1 MSINRTIYT
10 SSEARILSGTEVS
23 AWAVVSGVQN
33 ASVTF
38 NSPNTP
44 VNAFGSKGIIDNV
57 QMEPQTAT
65 ATFSFALP
73 SGTGNGSHISPTM
86 FNELMQNSLLDTPQ
100 AIHVKIAGIGTV
112 ISGFLSSFSINA
124 AVGDLATCEMT
135 FEGVPSGGMVGNDTD
150 GELPDKISSVAAISY
165 PVLTADRISGF
176 GGGGGGSNEGGNGNP
191 GTNNIAGFGAS
202 VQNATFSWDVPV
214 ERVMSLG
221 LTPSEASTFPNPPGT
236 ASITAE
242 GLDMPFN
249 VTGITVGGY
258 KFSLGTQAR
267 VSSREHNLAVG
278 DVGATYNITMD
289 ATADSCV
296 CSNS

>member
-1 MSINRTIYT
+1 MAINRTIYT
-10 SSEARILSGTEVS
+10 SSQARILSGSSDV

-38 NSPNTP
+38 SSPNTP

-86 FNELMQNSLLDTPQ
+86 LNQLMQNSLLDTPEP
-100 AIHVKIAGIGTV
+100 IHVRIAGIGTV
-112 ISGFLSSFSINA
+112 ISGFLSSFSVNA
-124 AVGDLATCEMT
+124 TVDDLATCEMT

-150 GELPDKISSVAAISY
+150 GELPDKISPVAAISY

-176 GGGGGGSNEGGNGNP
+176 GGGANEGGGGNP

-221 LTPSEASTFPNPPGT
+221 LSPSQADTFPNPPGT
-236 ASITAE
+236 ASITAQ
-242 GLDMPFN
+242 GMDMPLN
-249 VTGITVGGY
+249 ITGIIVGGY

-296 CSNS
+296 CSDS

>member
-1 MSINRTIYT
+1 MAINRTIYT
-10 SSEARILSGTEVS
+10 SSEARILSGASE
-23 AWAVVSGVQN
+23 WAVVSGVQN

-86 FNELMQNSLLDTPQ
+86 LNQLMQNSLLDAPEP
-100 AIHVKIAGIGTV
+100 IHVKVAGIGTV
-112 ISGFLSSFSINA
+112 ISGFLSSFSVNA

-150 GELPDKISSVAAISY
+150 GELPDKISPIAAISY

-176 GGGGGGSNEGGNGNP
+176 GGGSDEGGGGNP

-202 VQNATFSWDVPV
+202 VQNTTFSWDVPV

-221 LTPSEASTFPNPPGT
+221 LAPSEASTFPNPPGT
-236 ASITAE
+236 ASITAQ
-242 GLDMPFN
+242 GMDMPLN
-249 VTGITVGGY
+249 ITGIIVGGY

-296 CSNS
+296 CSNA

>member
-1 MSINRTIYT
+1 MAINRTIYT
-10 SSEARILSGTEVS
+10 SSEARILSGTS
-23 AWAVVSGVQN
+23 DTAWAVVSGVQN

-86 FNELMQNSLLDTPQ
+86 LNQLMQNSLLDTPEP
-100 AIHVKIAGIGTV
+100 IHVKVAGIGTV

-150 GELPDKISSVAAISY
+150 GELPDKISPVAAISY

-176 GGGGGGSNEGGNGNP
+176 GGGSNEGGGGNP

-202 VQNATFSWDVPV
+202 VQNTTFSWDIPV

-221 LTPSEASTFPNPPGT
+221 LSPSQADTFPNPPGT
-236 ASITAE
+236 ASITAQ
-242 GLDMPFN
+242 GMDMPLN
-249 VTGITVGGY
+249 ITGVIVGGY

-296 CSNS
+296 CSNAE

>member
-1 MSINRTIYT
+1 MAINRTIYT
-10 SSEARILSGTEVS
+10 SSEARILSGTS
-23 AWAVVSGVQN
+23 DTAWAVISGVQN

-86 FNELMQNSLLDTPQ
+86 LNQLMQNSLLDTPEP
-100 AIHVKIAGIGTV
+100 IHVKVAGIGTV
-112 ISGFLSSFSINA
+112 ISGFLSSFSVNA

-150 GELPDKISSVAAISY
+150 GELPDKISPIAAISY

-176 GGGGGGSNEGGNGNP
+176 GGGSNEGGGGNP

-202 VQNATFSWDVPV
+202 VQNTTFSWDVPV

-221 LTPSEASTFPNPPGT
+221 LSPSQADTFPNPPGT
-236 ASITAE
+236 ASITAQ
-242 GLDMPFN
+242 GMDMPLN
-249 VTGITVGGY
+249 ITGIIVGGY

-296 CSNS
+296 CSNAE

>member
-1 MSINRTIYT
+1 MAINRTIYT
-10 SSEARILSGTEVS
+10 SSEARILSGTS
-23 AWAVVSGVQN
+23 DTAWAVISGVQN

-86 FNELMQNSLLDTPQ
+86 LNQLMQNSLLDTPEP
-100 AIHVKIAGIGTV
+100 IHVKVAGIGTV
-112 ISGFLSSFSINA
+112 ISGFLSSFSVNA

-150 GELPDKISSVAAISY
+150 GELPDKISPVAAISY

-176 GGGGGGSNEGGNGNP
+176 GGGSNEGGGGNP

-202 VQNATFSWDVPV
+202 VQNTTFSWDVPV

-221 LTPSEASTFPNPPGT
+221 LAPSEASTFPNPPGT
-236 ASITAE
+236 SSITAQ
-242 GLDMPFN
+242 GMDMPLN
-249 VTGITVGGY
+249 ITGIIVGGY

-296 CSNS
+296 CSNAE

>member
-1 MSINRTIYT
+1 MAINRTIYT
-10 SSEARILSGTEVS
+10 SSEARILSGTS
-23 AWAVVSGVQN
+23 DTAWAVISGVQN

-86 FNELMQNSLLDTPQ
+86 LNELMQNSLLDTPEP
-100 AIHVKIAGIGTV
+100 IHVKVAGIGTV
-112 ISGFLSSFSINA
+112 ISGFLSSFSVNA

-150 GELPDKISSVAAISY
+150 GELPDKISPVAAISY

-176 GGGGGGSNEGGNGNP
+176 GGGSNEGGGGNP

-202 VQNATFSWDVPV
+202 VQNTTFSWDIPV

-221 LTPSEASTFPNPPGT
+221 LSPSQADTFPNPPGT
-236 ASITAE
+236 ASITAQ
-242 GLDMPFN
+242 GMDMPLN
-249 VTGITVGGY
+249 ITGVIVGGY

-296 CSNS
+296 CSNAE